1 MKPKTFEKVNCEIPT
16 LTDYSSAPPL
26 HYWKQWP
33 FNNIPSTPEENQSLN
48 VKELEKLISQT
59 NLDESE
65 INIANFVLENAKY
78 GAYTGSH

>member
-26 HYWKQWP
+26 NYWKQWP

-48 VKELEKLISQT
+48 VRELEKLISQT

-65 INIANFVLENAKY
+65 ISESESLNQNL
-78 GAYTGSH
+78 T